1 MKSLRSI
8 LFVSAA
14 TLLLATAA
22 VAQAQEAKVAA
33 FIPFDFVVGDHAY
46 PAGEYSLQSISGD
59 GIVVRI
65 ESTDQVERSN
75 VISHSCTGVLPATKT
90 KMVFRQMGGNMF
102 LYQVWIEGHLTGREF
117 PKSHAEMRLAEDHE
131 KAKVVIIAAN
141 ISE

>member
-14 TLLLATAA
+14 TLFMATAA
-22 VAQAQEAKVAA
+22 VAQAREPKVAA

-46 PAGEYSLQSISGD
+46 PAGEYSLQSASNN

-65 ESTDQVERSN
+65 ESTDQVEPSN
-75 VISHSCTGVLPATKT
+75 VISNTCTGVLPATKT
-90 KMVFRQMGGNMF
+90 KMVFRQISGNMF

-117 PKSHAEMRLAEDHE
+117 PKSHTEMRLAEDHE
-131 KAKVVIIAAN
+131 NAKVVIIAAN
-141 ISE
+141 ISQ